1 LLDVKAE
8 GNVMVNKIIC
18 WIVIITFLVN
28 ILGCYSMKEFPK
40 DELKDFKSMI
50 TYLIVTTKDNRVF
63 TLKNVFI
70 QHSKLTGSIL
80 LESGELGGFVV
91 LSFDNIEK
99 VEKERLDSKKTI
111 KTGFYILGAA
121 AIVFAIVSYIL
132 LSALP
137 YT

>member
-1 LLDVKAE
+1 
-8 GNVMVNKIIC
+8 
-18 WIVIITFLVN
+18 
-28 ILGCYSMKEFPK
+28 
-40 DELKDFKSMI
+40 
-50 TYLIVTTKDNRVF
+50 
-63 TLKNVFI
+63 
-70 QHSKLTGSIL
+70 